1 MIGSDGFDRFDFNSV
16 SQSLPGALNRDV
28 ITDFI
33 GNGAAA
39 GDLID
44 VSTIDANVLA
54 AGNQEFTFIRGA
66 AFSQAGQ
73 LRYSGGV
80 VQGSTDADTSAEFA
94 ILLTG
99 APALVAAD
107 IVL

>member
-1 MIGSDGFDRFDFNSV
+1 
-16 SQSLPGALNRDV
+16 
-28 ITDFI
+28 
-33 GNGAAA
+33 
-39 GDLID
+39 
-44 VSTIDANVLA
+44 
-54 AGNQEFTFIRGA
+54 
-66 AFSQAGQ
+66 